1 VIRSAVSKVM
11 WVGKAT
17 VFLVSLAVILAMVL
31 GVASMAFAR
40 DGQSF
45 ILGARNAASSVSTL
59 VKQGAGPALSLEV
72 GSGAPLKVNSTT
84 RVAKLNADR
93 VDSMEASELAPPRGY
108 ARVGINGD
116 IDVAHSK
123 GVIGVEKPDVGGD
136 NNSINDNLYC
146 FELAFAPHAAVGS
159 PHITNGAAIATALQ
173 PNSAVDSSCDPPHND
188 AAVRTLGFGGPEP
201 INFQIVFI

>member
-1 VIRSAVSKVM
+1 MADRAGSSPPFRRRSREKKMIRSAVSKVM
-11 WVGKAT
+11 WVGRAT
-17 VFLVSLAVILAMVL
+17 VFLVGLAVILAMVL

-93 VDSMEASELAPPRGY
+93 VDNMEASELAPPRGY
-108 ARVGINGD
+108 ARVGIM
-116 IDVAHSK
+116 AT
-123 GVIGVEKPDVGGD
+123 
-136 NNSINDNLYC
+136 SI
-146 FELAFAPHAAVGS
+146 S
-159 PHITNGAAIATALQ
+159 PIRRA
-173 PNSAVDSSCDPPHND
+173 S
-188 AAVRTLGFGGPEP
+188 
-201 INFQIVFI
+201 